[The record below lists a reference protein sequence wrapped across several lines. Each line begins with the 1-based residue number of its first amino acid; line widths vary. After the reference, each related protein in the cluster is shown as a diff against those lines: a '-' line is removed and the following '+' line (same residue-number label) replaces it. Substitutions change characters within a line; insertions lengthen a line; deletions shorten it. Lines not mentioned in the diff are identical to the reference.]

1 MNALLE
7 HLKNGDIRGGGATGE
22 VAAEVL
28 AHPDRL
34 PLLAEGMRHP
44 DEFIRSRTS
53 CAMERIA
60 CADPELV
67 RPLTLRIMEVAEHDP
82 APVVRWRY
90 ALILGAIPFTSGD
103 VDADVAAL
111 RGMLHDRSVFVRRM
125 ALISLTEIGRLH
137 PERREGIVDRIRPLA
152 DDPSAIVRSR
162 ARCSLDL
169 FAAHFPQS
177 P

>member
-7 HLKNGDIRGGGATGE
+7 RLEAGIGYPGGADD

-28 AHPDRL
+28 ANPDRL
-34 PLLAEGMRHP
+34 LLLAEGMCHP
-44 DEFIRSRTS
+44 DEFIRSCTS
-53 CAMERIA
+53 RAMERIA

-67 RPLTLRIMEVAEHDP
+67 RPLAPRIVEVAEHDP

-90 ALILGAIPFTSGD
+90 ALILGTIPFTSGD

-111 RGMLHDRSVFVRRM
+111 RRMLHNRSVLVRRM
-125 ALISLTEIGRLH
+125 ALISLTEIARLH
-137 PERREGIVDRIRPLA
+137 PERREGIAARIRPLA